1 MGFKVVPDD
10 LEAYGKLI
18 DRAGQ
23 DALQG
28 KEYLNRHGNITVDSQ
43 GLFTRPFDFHG
54 SLLSDVA
61 NVFGRLHSLLDASSR
76 ELNRSAGYYRA
87 TDQAEAA
94 KVDAVQPPSKR

>member
-10 LEAYGKLI
+10 LEAYGKMI

-28 KEYLNRHGNITVDSQ
+28 KAYLNRHSEISTQDQ
-43 GLFTRPFDFHG
+43 GLFTRPFDFHD
-54 SLLSDVA
+54 SLRADVA
-61 NVFGRLHSLLDASSR
+61 DVFDRLHSLLDASSR
-76 ELNRSAGYYRA
+76 ELVRSAGYYRD